1 MRLIVNEPHISKR
14 TRIGE
19 LAPFGGLIVLVV
31 ATVLIFWK
39 PELTW
44 LTLLIIWIGF
54 VISLIGGFL
63 GSRYL
68 GPMAHH
74 KRVPEVLKG
83 LENSYALL
91 MYKLPVP
98 FVLVDNGGVT
108 VITVRSQAGA
118 ITYRNGRWQHKEKLG
133 WLRRFAGQE
142 GLGRPDRLAALE
154 VEEMERLLAK
164 RLPGGVTVPVRP
176 VILFVN
182 PDAQLDVIDPAV
194 PVLRGAEFKRW
205 LRRESWPAKLSAETQ
220 KQLAEALGIEAS

>member
-19 LAPFGGLIVLVV
+19 LAPFGGLIVLVI

-44 LTLLIIWIGF
+44 VTLLIIWVGF
-54 VISLIGGFL
+54 IISLVGGYL

-83 LENSYALL
+83 LENSYTLL
-91 MYKLPVP
+91 VYKLPSP
-98 FVLVDNGGVT
+98 FVLVDSGGVT
-108 VITVRSQAGA
+108 VITVRSQSGQ
-118 ITYRNGRWQHKEKLG
+118 ITYREGSWRHKEKMG

-142 GLGRPDRLAALE
+142 GLGRPDRMAALE
-154 VEEMERLLAK
+154 VEELQRYLTK
-164 RLPGGVTVPVRP
+164 RLPADVDVPVRSI
-176 VILFVN
+176 ILFVN
-182 PDAQLDVIDPAV
+182 PDAVLDVTDPPV
-194 PVLRGAEFKRW
+194 PVLRAAEFKRW
-205 LRRESWPAKLSAETQ
+205 LRRESWPAKLSTEVQ
-220 KQLAEALGIEAS
+220 RQLAEALGIAS